1 MKISLYTPVDLP
13 MFAAGPR
20 DGMVDIEDL
29 KSSGLTA
36 VPVRVRP
43 RVPSY
48 NLITFSKK
56 IANNFKL

>member
-48 NLITFSKK
+48 NLIIFLKK
-56 IANNFKL
+56 